1 MLAAVLC
8 AQLLIAGALAL
19 RTDALAT
26 RPPSAPFVTAPI
38 AAADQIVIEGPTK
51 PGAVAAAA
59 ARVVLQKR
67 GTHWV
72 VHSDFDVPVGKSKV
86 ADMLRRFTALRRGLA
101 IADTPEALRR
111 FKVAGHRF
119 ARRVT
124 FSRGG
129 KTLATVYLGESTG
142 LHQSDA
148 RTNGERA
155 VYTVGVATYDVPA
168 TAAGWIDAQMLQIP
182 SDEIVALDVGGTHG
196 APLRLTR
203 KLVAN
208 GAPGPWTAAALPRGR
223 SLDAAKI
230 AALTR
235 AIDEMRVAKVLGEQA
250 NPDWQ
255 VGHPQL
261 TLTIET
267 ASAAATGTAPKT
279 ATAKSTIWT
288 LSRPKS
294 GDFVVL
300 KSSAQP
306 WYFSLNSG
314 EAQPLLDAAA
324 PGSLFAT
331 PPGKTRAK
339 KVAGRKIPAAAAP
352 ARLK

>member
-1 MLAAVLC
+1 MQRWIPILAAVLC

-19 RTDALAT
+19 RKDALAT

-38 AAADQIVIEGPTK
+38 GTADQIAIEGPAK
-51 PGAVAAAA
+51 AAAA
-59 ARVVLQKR
+59 APRVVLQKR
-67 GTHWV
+67 GTNWV
-72 VHSDFDVPVGKSKV
+72 VHSDYDVPVGKSKV
-86 ADMLRRFTALRRGLA
+86 ADLLRRFTALRRGLA
-101 IADTPEALRR
+101 IADTPQALRR
-111 FKVAGHRF
+111 FKVDGHRF
-119 ARRVT
+119 ARRLT

-129 KTLATVYLGESTG
+129 KMLATVYLGESTG

-168 TAAGWIDAQMLQIP
+168 TGTGWIDAQMLQIP
-182 SDEIVALDVGGTHG
+182 SDDIVALDVGGTSG

-208 GAPGPWTAAALPRGR
+208 GTPGPWTAAALPRGR
-223 SLDAAKI
+223 SLDATKI

-235 AIDEMRVAKVLGEQA
+235 AIDEMRVDKVLGERA

-255 VGHPQL
+255 AGHPQL
-261 TLTIET
+261 TLTIE
-267 ASAAATGTAPKT
+267 SAATKAT
-279 ATAKSTIWT
+279 ATAKATIWT
-288 LSRPKS
+288 LSKPKS

-314 EAQPLLDAAA
+314 EAQPLLDAAE
-324 PGSLFAT
+324 PGGLFAT
-331 PPGKTRAK
+331 PPGKTHAK
-339 KVAGRKIPAAAAP
+339 KVAGRKIPPTGAP
-352 ARLK
+352 VGVK